1 MFSASMIHAAANYFK
16 KLAEKTP
23 LIVGTHTLAETVTI
37 QVAGTVTKGADES
50 YVPTVD
56 IPLKLALACVL
67 EKAGFQR
74 ENAKKILLEAMTE
87 ALTLGD
93 KEEELLKQTTTL
105 TPAELALAT
114 RLKDVQSA
122 MEHVKDVTRNLPTKT
137 RKGKTIVSVS
147 FDHLIP
153 EPATA

>member
-1 MFSASMIHAAANYFK
+1 MFTAPMIHAAANYFK

-23 LIVGTHTLAETVTI
+23 LFAGQYSLAETLTI
-37 QVAGTVTKGADES
+37 QVNGSVTKGADED
-50 YVPTVD
+50 YIPTVD

-87 ALTLGD
+87 ALNMGD

-114 RLKDVQSA
+114 RLKDVQTA

-137 RKGKTIVSVS
+137 RKGKTLVTVAIKEV
-147 FDHLIP
+147 
-153 EPATA
+153 EPATI